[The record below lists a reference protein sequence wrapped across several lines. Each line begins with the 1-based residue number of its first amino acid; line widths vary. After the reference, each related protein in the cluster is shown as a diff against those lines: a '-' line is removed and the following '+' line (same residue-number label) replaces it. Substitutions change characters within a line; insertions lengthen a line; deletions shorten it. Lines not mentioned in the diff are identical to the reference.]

1 MGDEW
6 VGIDLG
12 ASRFDV
18 VRLTAGTDTVRVAR
32 ATTFAADDFGALVD
46 LVRGASAIA
55 IDAPA
60 ELSTAPHR
68 DDASVNRKFRRA
80 RCGEIALGQQAG
92 IWVPWVTPP
101 EPELVPAWMQVG
113 FTLWRSLR
121 AAGCEPVEVYPA
133 GAFRV
138 LAGGPL
144 PRKTTRAGLHAR
156 IGVLATHV
164 ELPAM
169 VEMWTHDGLDALAAA
184 LTAHRADTGA
194 GRRCAHA
201 APGCDGSSVWLPDGG

>member
-6 VGIDLG
+6 VGVDLG
-12 ASRFDV
+12 ASRIDV
-18 VRLTAGTDTVRVAR
+18 VVLTAGSNGVRVAR
-32 ATTFAADDFGALVD
+32 AAMFASDDIDTVVD
-46 LVRGASAIA
+46 AVRGASAIA

-68 DDASVNRKFRRA
+68 DDDSVNRKFRRA

-101 EPELVPAWMQVG
+101 EPDRVPPWMGVG
-113 FTLWRSLR
+113 FGLWRALR
-121 AAGCEPVEVYPA
+121 AAGREPIEVYPA
-133 GAFRV
+133 GSFRV
-138 LAGGPL
+138 LAAAPL

-169 VEMWTHDGLDALAAA
+169 VEMWTHDGLDALVAA
-184 LTAHRADTGA
+184 LTAHHADTGR
-194 GRRCAHA
+194 GRRCAHD
-201 APGCDGSSVWLPDGG
+201 APGCDGSSVWLPHGG